1 MGGCFTWEQIA
12 HSSIPLVK
20 LEKKFNGLYGNFI
33 TLFVVAVAFWAV
45 PVVVSS
51 PLLSFRRHR
60 CCRQLGDR
68 FSRLVLGF
76 PIERRGVRLER
87 DRERRAEYSYETNK
101 FLPSPTDPPPPTKDG
116 TKKN

>member
-51 PLLSFRRHR
+51 PLLSSPSATAAAGNWGIAFQGFFWDS
-60 CCRQLGDR
+60 QL
-68 FSRLVLGF
+68 S
-76 PIERRGVRLER
+76 GV
-87 DRERRAEYSYETNK
+87 
-101 FLPSPTDPPPPTKDG
+101 G
-116 TKKN
+116 